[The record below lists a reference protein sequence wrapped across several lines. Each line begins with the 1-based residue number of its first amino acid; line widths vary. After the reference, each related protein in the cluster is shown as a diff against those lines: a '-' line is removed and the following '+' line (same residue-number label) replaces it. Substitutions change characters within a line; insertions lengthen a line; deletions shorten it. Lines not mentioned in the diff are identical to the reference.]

1 MDGLLPAPL
10 DYPERVGQPTF
21 ACLTAWG
28 IWVLSIVLHAT
39 GGVQGNECEAESNG
53 NHQSYAV
60 SVNGIPIK
68 GYGL

>member
-1 MDGLLPAPL
+1 MFDS
-10 DYPERVGQPTF
+10 VGNLGALYCV
-21 ACLTAWG
+21 ACNR
-28 IWVLSIVLHAT
+28 
-39 GGVQGNECEAESNG
+39 GVQGNECEAESNG